1 MPNEITLHTSSSE
14 IVLYQPN
21 DNIKLDVRINSDT
34 VWLTRNQMATLFGRD
49 VKTIGKH
56 INNALREE
64 LASSVVAKNAT
75 LHPTNPTV
83 AKFAIVQNEGS
94 RMVEREVEHYSL
106 DMILSVGYRVHSPQG
121 IAFRVWANQVL
132 KQYLLRGY
140 SVNHQLIALQQHVD
154 ERLIRIEDRLQ
165 QHDEQISFFVRT
177 NQPPHEGIVF
187 QGHLLEGREVSE
199 ALIKS
204 AKREVILIDAY
215 VGADTFHILESREA
229 NVHATIYTENVGP
242 NILTL
247 QTNHEQEYGTS
258 RHIEVLRY
266 RTDFHDRFLIIDD
279 DVYHFGASLKD
290 LGKRLFAFD
299 LMRLPKS
306 LIMSQVA
313 E

>member
-1 MPNEITLHTSSSE
+1 MPNEITPNTSSSE

-83 AKFAIVQNEGS
+83 AKFAIVQNEGG

-165 QHDEQISFFVRT
+165 HHDEQIAFFIRT
-177 NQPPHEGIVF
+177 NQPPIEGIF
-187 QGHLLEGREVSE
+187 YEGQELDARTFE
-199 ALIKS
+199 
-204 AKREVILIDAY
+204 ILK
-215 VGADTFHILESREA
+215 VRNPQCL
-229 NVHATIYTENVGP
+229 
-242 NILTL
+242 
-247 QTNHEQEYGTS
+247 S
-258 RHIEVLRY
+258 RHLCRTHRQWSPHPPADLTHPNLPYHRSPTDIPAYARPLPQNRWYLISPRRLTQRTRQTPLR
-266 RTDFHDRFLIIDD
+266 LLQ
-279 DVYHFGASLKD
+279 DVYTQNNA
-290 LGKRLFAFD
+290 
-299 LMRLPKS
+299 PK
-306 LIMSQVA
+306 I
-313 E
+313 